1 MPNTDRGR
9 VADDFRMEHMLL
21 LLKRPPELEQE
32 FEQYIESLTDKS
44 SPNFHHWLM
53 PTEQGQKYGLA
64 QADLDVMTGWLGSHG
79 FTVGYV
85 YPNRMV
91 IDFSGTAGE
100 IREAFHTEIHHLDVG
115 GEQHFANMS
124 DPQIPEAL
132 APSVLGVVS
141 MNNFKP
147 HAYLKPRTQYQVTSG
162 SGGTYDRWCPPTCRQ
177 STT

>member
-1 MPNTDRGR
+1 MKRNLGVVAAVALAGLIFTLNGVSRLCAGQVAPRARVLITQPIDETRVISLAGNTRREANANTDRGR

-53 PTEQGQKYGLA
+53 PTEQGQMYGLA
-64 QADLDVMTGWLGSHG
+64 QADLDAVTAWLESHG

-85 YPNRMV
+85 YPTRQV

-100 IREAFHTEIHHLDVG
+100 IREAFHT
-115 GEQHFANMS
+115 
-124 DPQIPEAL
+124 
-132 APSVLGVVS
+132 
-141 MNNFKP
+141 
-147 HAYLKPRTQYQVTSG
+147 
-162 SGGTYDRWCPPTCRQ
+162 
-177 STT
+177 